1 MTISISNPMMNKDK
15 SSTTPVS
22 HTEDLLLQPT
32 LALASSWLH
41 TRMALAGLEMSEARD
56 KLVSSLLGAALG
68 LLFLGLGLLT
78 LSIAV
83 TLLFWDTWRWQALLA
98 LSVAY
103 MVLALCAA
111 WWVRHTLRQ
120 GDRFLQ
126 ATLTVLE
133 QDKQAW
139 SQR

>member
-1 MTISISNPMMNKDK
+1 
-15 SSTTPVS
+15 
-22 HTEDLLLQPT
+22 
-32 LALASSWLH
+32 
-41 TRMALAGLEMSEARD
+41 
-56 KLVSSLLGAALG
+56 
-68 LLFLGLGLLT
+68 LGLGLLT

-120 GDRFLQ
+120 GGRFLQ